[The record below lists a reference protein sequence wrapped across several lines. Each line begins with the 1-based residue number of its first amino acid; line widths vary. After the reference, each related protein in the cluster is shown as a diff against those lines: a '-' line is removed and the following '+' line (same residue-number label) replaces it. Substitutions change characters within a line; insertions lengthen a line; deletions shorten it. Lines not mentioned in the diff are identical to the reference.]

1 MKIKLEDA
9 LSLINNIGG
18 SKPTEYLVSIRDR
31 FLEFIVYCSAFI
43 QDYIRLSLI
52 GENGVKSL
60 LDNNSLYILILIGQA
75 YRKDKKD
82 TIEVFKEK
90 IRELRKELGEALLTQ
105 IDKKVDG
112 IDGKIDR
119 VDGKLDDV
127 LEHMPKKGILK
138 GMKVDN
144 YLLIYF
150 Y

>member
-18 SKPTEYLVSIRDR
+18 TKPTEYLVSIRDR

-60 LDNNSLYILILIGQA
+60 LDNYSLYILILIGQA

-90 IRELRKELGEALLTQ
+90 IRELRKEIGEALLTQ

-127 LEHMPKKGILK
+127 LERMPKKGILK

-144 YLLIYF
+144 YFLIYF

>member
-1 MKIKLEDA
+1 M
-9 LSLINNIGG
+9 
-18 SKPTEYLVSIRDR
+18 
-31 FLEFIVYCSAFI
+31 
-43 QDYIRLSLI
+43 
-52 GENGVKSL
+52 
-60 LDNNSLYILILIGQA
+60 IGQA

-127 LEHMPKKGILK
+127 LERMPKKGILK

-144 YLLIYF
+144 YFLIYF
-150 Y
+150 F